1 MNQPIVLRRPIPAE
15 AAARERLRKLAAEKN
30 AKIVSVAGQAGAGRS
45 SLIAAAAT
53 PALATLRCAAVIA
66 ALRGGDDAE
75 RVAGAGLPTV
85 AVDLARIDELDAA
98 IVEQAWRELPDPAI
112 DLLLVE
118 RAASMTHTPPDIGE
132 DGKVLVVAVG
142 VAQHLARKYETVFA
156 WADEVVLN
164 MIDLIPLTQFSLQ
177 RFEKD
182 LHAVNPH
189 AELIPLSARTGEGL
203 DRWLRWLES
212 RRAADPSRS

>member
-1 MNQPIVLRRPIPAE
+1 MNQPIILRRPVPAE

-30 AKIVSVAGQAGAGRS
+30 TAIISVAGQAGAGRS
-45 SLIAAAAT
+45 SLIAATAPPVAT
-53 PALATLRCAAVIA
+53 TLRCAAVIA

-75 RVAGAGLPTV
+75 QVARAGLPTI
-85 AVDLARIDELDAA
+85 AVDLAHAVALDAA
-98 IVEQAWRELPDPAI
+98 IVEQAWRALPATDI

-118 RAASMTHTPPDIGE
+118 RTAGMTQTPTPLGE
-132 DGKVLVVAVG
+132 NGKALVVAVG
-142 VAQHLARKYETVFA
+142 VAQHLARKYESVFA
-156 WADEVVLN
+156 WADAVVLN

-189 AELIPLSARTGEGL
+189 AELIPLSVRTGEGL
-203 DRWLRWLES
+203 DRWVRWLES
-212 RRAADPSRS
+212 RRATDPARA